1 MVSSSTILAVT
12 SINVV
17 FVAGVSYL
25 TVQLSSAECSQ
36 TSSTEETE

>member
-17 FVAGVSYL
+17 FVTGVSYL
-25 TVQLSSAECSQ
+25 TVQLSSAACSQ
-36 TSSTEETE
+36 TSGSEESE